1 MIRAIIFDL
10 DNTLLDFMRMKEESV
25 SAAIDAM
32 RDAGLNLPSLE
43 IRSGI
48 EAVYREKGIEY
59 QNVFDDYLTR
69 TLGTI
74 NYKILAAGIFAY
86 RRAKDGCLRT
96 YPFVHQTVIEL
107 TRMGLRLAV
116 ISDAPRREAWL
127 RIYATNLQ
135 HYFDLVLTYEDTHE
149 RKPHPKPFL
158 LALKKLDVAPA
169 EAIMVGDWAER
180 DMVGAKKVGMK
191 TVFARYGDTMNTLHS
206 GADYEIDAVS
216 DLIGIVKKECGL
228 D

>member
-1 MIRAIIFDL
+1 MIRVVIFDL
-10 DNTLLDFMRMKEESV
+10 DNTLLDFMRMKEGSI

-32 RDAGLNLPSLE
+32 RDAGLNLPPSE
-43 IRSGI
+43 IRNGI

-59 QNVFDDYLTR
+59 QNVFDDFLTCA
-69 TLGTI
+69 LGSI

-86 RRAKDGCLRT
+86 RHAKEGYLIT

-158 LALKKLDVAPA
+158 LALKKLNVEPG

-216 DLIGIVKKECGL
+216 DLIGIVKKENGL